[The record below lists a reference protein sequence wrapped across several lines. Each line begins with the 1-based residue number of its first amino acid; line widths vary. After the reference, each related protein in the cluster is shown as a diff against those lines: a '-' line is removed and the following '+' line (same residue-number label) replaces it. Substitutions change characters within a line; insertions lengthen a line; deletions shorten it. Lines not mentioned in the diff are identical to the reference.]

1 MKQDI
6 NKDKVKKW
14 YDYYSTMRETMNQ
27 SYRYFNNRTMVQ
39 YIDDSTER
47 FNGYLPPRT
56 DKYDWQ
62 SHVFSNA
69 TRNKTMALFAK
80 IGLQAPD
87 VKLLSTDTKNK
98 ISKRASSII
107 HDCYVQSKVK
117 SNASMEY
124 FNETLDCA
132 VKGTVIAYEGYK
144 VAERK
149 IKEIKTYDP
158 LTGDVTF
165 DVKTIKDY
173 DDCYSEICNL
183 PDFFIW
189 NIYEPEVQNQSRI
202 IWRKKMLKDEFLHNF
217 SKYPNVSKVKAGG
230 EMTPEDE
237 TEFYKEEWGIDLKSD
252 SVEVLYC
259 YDRPKDEYLIIA
271 NGVLLQDTPF
281 PWNHKKYPFGKT
293 VFEKFDIS
301 FFYGKSLPDKMLAD
315 QDTLNTLYNMALDK
329 TFLSIF
335 PPILDS
341 TINEVE
347 DELLVPG
354 RRMPVEDINSMKEL
368 QIKSVDNSHFNML
381 ELVSK
386 NIDLSSVS
394 ATQQGQSGSGS
405 TAREVVLAEENARI
419 LMGVFNFLLE
429 DLVWQK
435 AKLRIP
441 NILQF
446 YSQPNKVEILKRK
459 GVDEITESF
468 KEIVIDNVVLED
480 GKTGIKKIRIVG
492 DNVTGNKRNA
502 KNRIAEE
509 ERVQRTEE
517 GINMEILE
525 VPASYIRQLD
535 VDISIV
541 KNSGYMTSKSTKMA
555 MELEYIKYVLSLFPD
570 MVNKEALFEDLNEI
584 YEKDN
589 DRLMMQK
596 EPEQEEETVD
606 QAGRGATGQSNTVRQ
621 MSGKNQGNISLPTD
635 NEIKN
640 LTT

>member
-27 SYRYFNNRTMVQ
+27 PYRYFNNRTMVQ

-468 KEIVIDNVVLED
+468 KEIVIDNIVLED